1 MQISVKGPRRASSRR
16 AALLSLSAA
25 FAMGLA
31 GCETLAPDTQS
42 KASGEGIVNEGIPVP
57 PIEEGD
63 ALFNLGRYL
72 EAAQIYN
79 RIIQVEPEN
88 AAARFGLAESLF
100 QLGEADG
107 ALSAYR
113 GLEGNSTYNARVN
126 QGEGMIFLGR
136 GDVAPARQRLEAAVA
151 EDPLLWRSWNA
162 LGRVYD
168 LTGDYGR
175 AEEAYYRAMEI
186 QPRSAL
192 PVNNLGMSR
201 LGQQRYE
208 EAEDLFAQAIQID
221 PTFGPARSNLRNA
234 VAWQGRYR
242 EALFNVPD
250 KNRPDVLNNV
260 GYIAMLRGDLDVA
273 ETLFLRAIE
282 ESPSYN
288 VQAAD
293 NLRYLQSLKDADKP
307 ITQQ

>member
-100 QLGEADG
+100 QLGETDG
-107 ALSAYR
+107 ALNAYR
-113 GLEGNSTYNARVN
+113 SLNICHSIIMSCCQV
-126 QGEGMIFLGR
+126 FLK
-136 GDVAPARQRLEAAVA
+136 
-151 EDPLLWRSWNA
+151 
-162 LGRVYD
+162 
-168 LTGDYGR
+168 
-175 AEEAYYRAMEI
+175 
-186 QPRSAL
+186 
-192 PVNNLGMSR
+192 NNLRR
-201 LGQQRYE
+201 LMTGQ
-208 EAEDLFAQAIQID
+208 I
-221 PTFGPARSNLRNA
+221 G
-234 VAWQGRYR
+234 
-242 EALFNVPD
+242 
-250 KNRPDVLNNV
+250 
-260 GYIAMLRGDLDVA
+260 
-273 ETLFLRAIE
+273 
-282 ESPSYN
+282 
-288 VQAAD
+288 
-293 NLRYLQSLKDADKP
+293 
-307 ITQQ
+307 